1 MKAVRSML
9 GMMLSDKEVKEMEY
23 LVKRELEALLI
34 DLSDERLDGVIKNV
48 MSEKYSILFH
58 LYKRVAPPQDHVRYA
73 LSSFRTQT
81 NKKS

>member
-1 MKAVRSML
+1 MVRSML

-23 LVKRELEALLI
+23 LVKRELEALLV
-34 DLSDERLDGVIKNV
+34 DLSDERIDGVVKNV
-48 MSEKYSILFH
+48 MLEKYSILFH
-58 LYKRVAPPQDHVRYA
+58 IYKRVAPPKDHICYA